1 MLLRLGRADSRITNH
16 ESRICVEN
24 MKIPDNLKYTAS
36 HQWVRLEADGTATV
50 GITDHA
56 QEQLG
61 DVVFVQ
67 QPQPGRRVKQGE
79 NCAVVESVKAAS
91 DIPAPLSG
99 EIVEINAAP
108 GDAPEK
114 LNQDPYG
121 AWLFR
126 IRPANPAEVAG
137 LLDAAAYRAAAGA

>member
-1 MLLRLGRADSRITNH
+1 MSL
-16 ESRICVEN
+16 
-24 MKIPDNLKYTAS
+24 PDNLKYTAT
-36 HQWVRLEADGTATV
+36 HQWVRMESDGAAAV

-67 QPQPGRRVKQGE
+67 LPEAGRKVKRGE
-79 NCAVVESVKAAS
+79 TCAVVESVKAAS

-99 EIVEINAAP
+99 EIVGVNPVAA
-108 GDAPEK
+108 DVPEK
-114 LNQDPYG
+114 LNQEPYA

-126 IRPANPAEVAG
+126 IRPDAAAELAG
-137 LLDAAAYRAAAGA
+137 LLDASAYRKAVMSKE

>member
-1 MLLRLGRADSRITNH
+1 MNLPEDLR
-16 ESRICVEN
+16 
-24 MKIPDNLKYTAS
+24 YTAE
-36 HQWVRLEADGTATV
+36 HQWVRMEADGTAAV

-67 QPQPGRRVKQGE
+67 LPEAGRKVKRGE
-79 NCAVVESVKAAS
+79 TCAVVESVKAAS

-99 EIVEINAAP
+99 EIVAVNPAAA
-108 GDAPEK
+108 DAPEK
-114 LNQDPYG
+114 LNREPYA

-126 IRPANPAEVAG
+126 IQSGVKAELTG
-137 LLDAAAYRAAAGA
+137 LLDAEAYRKTVMSDK

>member
-1 MLLRLGRADSRITNH
+1 MTIPAD
-16 ESRICVEN
+16 
-24 MKIPDNLKYTAS
+24 LKYTAT
-36 HQWVRLEADGTATV
+36 HQWVRLEGDGTATV

-67 QPQPGRRVKQGE
+67 HPDVSRRVKRWE

-99 EIVEINAAP
+99 EIIEVNAAVAA
-108 GDAPEK
+108 APEK
-114 LNQDPYG
+114 LNQEPYA

-126 IRPANPAEVAG
+126 VRIGYPSEIGA
-137 LLDAAAYRAAAGA
+137 LLDAAAYKNLVNGKQ

>member
-1 MLLRLGRADSRITNH
+1 MAIPEDLR
-16 ESRICVEN
+16 
-24 MKIPDNLKYTAS
+24 YTAS
-36 HQWVRLEADGTATV
+36 HQWVRVEADGTATV
-50 GITDHA
+50 GITGHA

-67 QPQPGRRVKQGE
+67 HPDAGRTVRRGE

-99 EIVEINAAP
+99 AIVAVNQAVA
-108 GDAPEK
+108 DAPER
-114 LNQDPYG
+114 LNQDPYA

-126 IRPANPAEVAG
+126 IKPANAAELAG
-137 LLDAAAYRAAAGA
+137 LLDASAYRRMVNSKQ

>member
-1 MLLRLGRADSRITNH
+1 
-16 ESRICVEN
+16 

-36 HQWVRLEADGTATV
+36 HQWVRIEADGIATV

-56 QEQLG
+56 QDQLG

-67 QPQPGRRVKQGE
+67 QPEIGRTVKRGE
-79 NCAVVESVKAAS
+79 DCAVVESVKAAS

-99 EIVEINAAP
+99 EIVETNAAL

-126 IRPANPAEVAG
+126 LKPGDRSEQAG
-137 LLDAAAYRAAAGA
+137 LLDAAAYRKSVTSDE

>member
-1 MLLRLGRADSRITNH
+1 MAIPEDLR
-16 ESRICVEN
+16 
-24 MKIPDNLKYTAS
+24 YTAS
-36 HQWVRLEADGTATV
+36 HQWVRVEADGTATV
-50 GITDHA
+50 GITDYA

-67 QPQPGRRVKQGE
+67 HPDVRRTVRRGE

-99 EIVEINAAP
+99 AIVAVNQAVA
-108 GDAPEK
+108 DAPER
-114 LNQDPYG
+114 LNQDPYA

-126 IRPANPAEVAG
+126 IKPANAAELAG
-137 LLDAAAYRAAAGA
+137 LLDAPAYRRMVNSKQ

>member
-1 MLLRLGRADSRITNH
+1 MN
-16 ESRICVEN
+16 
-24 MKIPDNLKYTAS
+24 IPDRLKYTAT
-36 HQWVRLEADGTATV
+36 HQWVRMEADGTAAV

-67 QPQPGRRVKQGE
+67 MPEIGRKLRQGE
-79 NCAVVESVKAAS
+79 DCAVVESVKAAS

-99 EIVEINAAP
+99 EVVAVNTALA
-108 GDAPEK
+108 GAPEK
-114 LNQDPYG
+114 LNQEPYA

-126 IRPANPAEVAG
+126 IKPSAAG
-137 LLDAAAYRAAAGA
+137 EFAALLDAAAYSNAVAAER